1 LSFVQCKTIEI
12 KNLFE
17 DAEVKE
23 KTEVVNL
30 LKRIDPANSSKYQEI
45 LD

>member
-23 KTEVVNL
+23 KTEVVN
-30 LKRIDPANSSKYQEI
+30 
-45 LD
+45 